1 MANETESQR
10 LTKMIEEK
18 GLSVYAFAKD
28 IGVKVQLVQNW
39 VKRDSIPKKMIVE
52 VADYFGV
59 TTDFLLKGE

>member
-1 MANETESQR
+1 MRNMKESDR
-10 LTKMIEEK
+10 LTNLIKQR

-39 VKRDSIPKKMIVE
+39 VKRDSIPKNKLVE